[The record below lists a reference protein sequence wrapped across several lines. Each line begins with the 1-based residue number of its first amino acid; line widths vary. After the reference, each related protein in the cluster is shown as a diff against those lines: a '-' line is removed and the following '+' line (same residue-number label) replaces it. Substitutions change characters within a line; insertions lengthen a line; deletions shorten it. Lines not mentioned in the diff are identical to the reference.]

1 MQVLREDAVM
11 RRVPHGGTSHPP
23 IERPGSGYGRPLKL
37 GPSTQFQAYA
47 VKARKRARDF
57 SWLLAVSLDD

>member
-1 MQVLREDAVM
+1 M
-11 RRVPHGGTSHPP
+11 RRVPHGGTTRPP
-23 IERPGSGYGRPLKL
+23 MERPGSGYGRPVKL

-47 VKARKRARDF
+47 VKSRKRVRDF

>member
-1 MQVLREDAVM
+1 M

-23 IERPGSGYGRPLKL
+23 MERPGSGYGRPLKL
-37 GPSTQFQAYA
+37 GPSTQLQAYA
-47 VKARKRARDF
+47 VKARKRVRDF